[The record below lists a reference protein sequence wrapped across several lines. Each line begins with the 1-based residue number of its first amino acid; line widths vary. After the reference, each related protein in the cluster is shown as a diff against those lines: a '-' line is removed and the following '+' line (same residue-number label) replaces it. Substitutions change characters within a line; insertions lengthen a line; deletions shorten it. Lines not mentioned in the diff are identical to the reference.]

1 MRASGIAAPPTGE
14 ASREASRP
22 PAARAPGT
30 PWLRAMWNVPLGAH
44 AIPALDGVR
53 AVAASLVFL
62 VHYQA
67 AFGRLLGDEPAR
79 PYRAGE
85 YLAAVGYHGVSV
97 FFVLSGFLI
106 YGSLLARPVPLG
118 RYLGRRVRRIYP
130 PFFAVLVLYLVLSAL
145 FPERSKLP
153 DAGAGLVRYVAANV
167 LLLPGVFPIEP
178 IVTVSWSLSF
188 ELAFYVAIALVV
200 LGLRLRAWPRRRRV
214 LLWCA
219 AVGAWALAGND
230 VRGVVSSFI
239 LFVPGIL
246 VAESANLP
254 RVRAAAARVPAW
266 AVAVLFAL
274 ALLAQPLLGG
284 EFVSARIT
292 SAVFAPQVLST
303 FLLAG
308 VTALLVLH
316 AITVGTGGSALARP
330 ALRKLGVVSYSF
342 YLIHGLVINA
352 VAALCWW
359 VGGEQVL
366 RPVGPL
372 AYVLLLPP
380 VFLAAVGAALL
391 LFRAVEEPL
400 SLS

>member
-1 MRASGIAAPPTGE
+1 
-14 ASREASRP
+14 
-22 PAARAPGT
+22 
-30 PWLRAMWNVPLGAH
+30 MWDVPLGAH

-53 AVAASLVFL
+53 AIAASLVFL

-67 AFGRLLGDEPAR
+67 AFGRLLGEETTR

-130 PFFAVLVLYLVLSAL
+130 PFFAVLVLYLALSVL

-153 DAGAGLVRYVAANV
+153 RTGLLPYLAANA
-167 LLLPGVFPIEP
+167 LLLPGVFPIRP

-200 LGLRLRAWPRRRRV
+200 LALRLRTWPRSRRV

-219 AVGAWALAGND
+219 VAGAWALAGSN
-230 VRGVVSSFI
+230 VRDAVSSFI

-254 RVRAAAARVPAW
+254 GTRAVAARVPARV
-266 AVAVLFAL
+266 VAALFVL
-274 ALLAQPLLGG
+274 ALLVQPVLGG
-284 EFVSARIT
+284 EFISTRIT

-303 FLLAG
+303 VLLAG

-352 VAALCWW
+352 LAAVCWW
-359 VGGEQVL
+359 LGAEETL
-366 RPVGPL
+366 RPLGPL

-380 VFLAAVGAALL
+380 VFLAAVGGALL
-391 LFRAVEEPL
+391 LFRAVEERL